1 MSTDV
6 DLKHAAYIS
15 QVEAVGEMST
25 DVDWICKKGHSW
37 LRL

>member
-15 QVEAVGEMST
+15 QVETVGEMST
-25 DVDWICKKGHSW
+25 GVD
-37 LRL
+37 LDM

>member
-25 DVDWICKKGHSW
+25 AVGKKENI
-37 LRL
+37 

>member
-25 DVDWICKKGHSW
+25 DVD
-37 LRL
+37 LDM